1 MLESEAMALLVMTQG
16 IYYAQR
22 EAALSAAGSALE
34 ILRAPRL
41 YARQLGAAGVNALVH
56 NARDAQGLLERLAQD
71 GVHLLARGGEGYP
84 RRLLETRRP
93 PHLLFVQGER
103 ELCDPFPLAIVG
115 TRRASEY
122 GLQHTHDMARELAAA
137 GVCVVSGL
145 ALGIDAASHMGAL
158 DAGGRTIAVLGGALD
173 RFYPMEND
181 RLRERILACGG
192 SVVSEYP
199 PGMPPTKW
207 SFLERNRII
216 AGMSLG
222 VLVTEGPRR
231 SGAMRTAREALHEG
245 REVFA
250 LPGSVDSVGSQLPH
264 TLIADGA
271 QLVTGARD
279 ILDTLVIEPAAPSK
293 LRERDSLQDAQP
305 TPALTRAAVLRE
317 PERARPEMPA
327 ELSGEERAVYAAL
340 QKGEM
345 DFDALCEQTGISGD
359 SMGALLMMMEL
370 DGHIRALPGLRYALE

>member
-1 MLESEAMALLVMTQG
+1 MLESEAMALLVTTPG
-16 IYYAQR
+16 IFYAQR
-22 EAALSAAGSALE
+22 EAALNAAGSALA
-34 ILRAPRL
+34 ILREPRL
-41 YARQLGAAGVNALVH
+41 YGRQLGAAGVNALVH
-56 NARDAQGLLERLAQD
+56 SAGDAQRLLEKLAQE
-71 GVHLLARGGEGYP
+71 GIHLLARGEEGYP
-84 RRLLETRRP
+84 LRLLETRRP

-122 GLQHTHDMARELAAA
+122 GLQHTHDIARELAAA
-137 GVCVVSGL
+137 GVCVISGL

-192 SVVSEYP
+192 SIVSEYP

-216 AGMSLG
+216 AGLSLG

-264 TLIADGA
+264 MLIAEGA
-271 QLVTGARD
+271 QLVMGAKD
-279 ILDTLVIEPAAPSK
+279 ILDTLVIEPAVPPK
-293 LRERDSLQDAQP
+293 MREQNSLQDMRP
-305 TPALTRAAVLRE
+305 TPALTQAAVLRE
-317 PERARPEMPA
+317 PEIDRPEMPA
-327 ELSGEERAVYAAL
+327 ELSDEESAVYAAL
-340 QKGEM
+340 KKGEM
-345 DFDALCEQTGISGD
+345 DFDALCEQTGISGE

>member
-1 MLESEAMALLVMTQG
+1 MLESEAMALLVTTSG
-16 IYYAQR
+16 IFYAQR
-22 EAALSAAGSALE
+22 EAALNAAGSALAIVRE
-34 ILRAPRL
+34 PRL
-41 YARQLGAAGVNALVH
+41 YGRQLGAAGVNALVH
-56 NARDAQGLLERLAQD
+56 NAGDAQRLLEKLAQD
-71 GVHLLARGGEGYP
+71 GIHLLARGEEGYP

-122 GLQHTHDMARELAAA
+122 GLQHTHDIARELAAA
-137 GVCVVSGL
+137 GVCVISGL

-192 SVVSEYP
+192 SIISEYP

-216 AGMSLG
+216 AGLSLG

-264 TLIADGA
+264 MLIAEGA
-271 QLVTGARD
+271 QLVMGAKD
-279 ILDTLVIEPAAPSK
+279 ILDTLVIEPAASPK
-293 LRERDSLQDAQP
+293 MREQNILQDTRP
-305 TPALTRAAVLRE
+305 TPTLTQAAVLRE
-317 PERARPEMPA
+317 PEIDRLEMPA
-327 ELSGEERAVYAAL
+327 ELSGEESVVYAAL
-340 QKGEM
+340 KKGEM
-345 DFDALCEQTGISGD
+345 DFDALCEQTGISGE